1 MEALVLGLIAVRN
14 LYRQQDTLD
23 SEVEAFQSFDVQE
36 LRHLSNSNDKSPSRL
51 SDRQASYVAQAAS

>member
-23 SEVEAFQSFDVQE
+23 SEVEEFQSFDLQQ
-36 LRHLSNSNDKSPSRL
+36 LRHLSNSKDKSPSRL